1 MPSFNMEQAKLST
14 SSLQNRGNLSTS
26 NNLLISS
33 LSSGIF
39 ENKLN
44 KPSSGVK
51 RQNSENVQ
59 MSVNRKLSKT
69 VDLKVDLRSSI
80 DVQSNTLS
88 KSLLGKGSIS
98 TSSLL
103 SSLKLSSSTS
113 KNQQNSTN
121 NLSTSSIITSGSLT
135 KSSLGALS
143 SRTTQVS
150 QDLQTFHAEESNI
163 QKSSE
168 KTTFPSY
175 PNLTVNG
182 ENEDNSKK
190 QQKFST
196 KSTDKNF
203 SVQLEIKKVSRHD
216 R

>member
-1 MPSFNMEQAKLST
+1 MEQAKLST

-190 QQKFST
+190 QQKFSS
-196 KSTDKNF
+196 KSTDKKF
-203 SVQLEIKKVSRHD
+203 SAQLKIKKVSRYD

>member
-44 KPSSGVK
+44 KPTIGVK
-51 RQNSENVQ
+51 RQNSENIQ
-59 MSVNRKLSKT
+59 MSMNRKLSKT
-69 VDLKVDLRSSI
+69 VDLRSSI

-88 KSLLGKGSIS
+88 KSLLSKGSIS

-113 KNQQNSTN
+113 KNQQHSTN
-121 NLSTSSIITSGSLT
+121 NLSTSSIITSGSQN
-135 KSSLGALS
+135 KSSLGTLS
-143 SRTTQVS
+143 SKTTQVS
-150 QDLQTFHAEESNI
+150 QDLQTFHAEESNN

-203 SVQLEIKKVSRHD
+203 SVQLEIKKVSRYD

>member
-1 MPSFNMEQAKLST
+1 M
-14 SSLQNRGNLSTS
+14 
-26 NNLLISS
+26 SS

-88 KSLLGKGSIS
+88 KSLLSKGSIS

-113 KNQQNSTN
+113 KNQQHSTN
-121 NLSTSSIITSGSLT
+121 NLSTSSIITSGSLN
-135 KSSLGALS
+135 KSSLGPFAS
-143 SRTTQVS
+143 KTSQVS

-190 QQKFST
+190 QQKFSS

-203 SVQLEIKKVSRHD
+203 SAQLEIKKVSRYD